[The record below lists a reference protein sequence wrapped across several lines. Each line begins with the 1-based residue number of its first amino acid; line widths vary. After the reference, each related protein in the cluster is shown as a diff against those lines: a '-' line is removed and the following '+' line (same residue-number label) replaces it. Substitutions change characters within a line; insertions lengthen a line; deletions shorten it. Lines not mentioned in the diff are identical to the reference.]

1 MTSRRSFVRASL
13 GTLLTVSLAEVARSA
28 GRPYRIGFLGVT
40 SASTPGALRRVEAFR
55 AGLRA
60 LGYVEGADVVVEF
73 RWADGDTGRLARL
86 ARELVLLPVDV
97 LVTQGSSGTRAA
109 KDVTS
114 TIPIVMMAVGDA
126 IGAGLVASL
135 ARPGGNVTGSTFL
148 GPQIYAK
155 QLELLREAAPH
166 VTRVAVLMN
175 PDNPGNRTALD
186 ELEGAARAMK
196 VTLTPIDARGRGDLE
211 GAFRAIAAQRVEGV
225 VVSADALLTANS
237 ATIAGL
243 ALTNHLP
250 TTSAWWEFAE
260 SGGLLVYGAN
270 IYDLY
275 GRAPRFVDRILRG
288 TKPAD
293 LPVEQPTKFDFAINL
308 KTAKTLGLTI
318 PPALLLRA
326 DEVIQ

>member
-1 MTSRRSFVRASL
+1 M
-13 GTLLTVSLAEVARSA
+13 ARPA
-28 GRPYRIGFLGVT
+28 GKPYRIGFLGVT
-40 SASTPGALRRVEAFR
+40 SASTPGAARRVEAFR

-73 RWADGDTGRLARL
+73 RWADGEAERLAAL

-97 LVTQGSSGTRAA
+97 FVTQGSSATRAA
-109 KDVTS
+109 KDATS

-148 GPQIYAK
+148 GPQIYTK
-155 QLELLREAAPH
+155 QLELLREAVPR

-175 PDNPGNRTALD
+175 PDNPGNRTVLR
-186 ELEGAARAMK
+186 ELEGAARSMK
-196 VTLTPIDARGRGDLE
+196 VTMTPIDARGRDDLG
-211 GAFRAIAAQRVEGV
+211 GAFRAMAAQRVDGV

-237 ATIAGL
+237 ATIADL
-243 ALTNHLP
+243 ALMHHLP

-275 GRAPRFVDRILRG
+275 GRSPRFVDRIFKG
-288 TKPAD
+288 AKPAD
-293 LPVEQPTKFDFAINL
+293 LPVEQPTKFDFVINL
-308 KTAKTLGLTI
+308 KTAKMLGLTL
-318 PPALLLRA
+318 PPSLLLRA

>member
-1 MTSRRSFVRASL
+1 MTNRRSFVQASAVI
-13 GTLLTVSLAEVARSA
+13 LLTVSLEKGARPA
-28 GRPYRIGFLGVT
+28 GRPHRIGFLGVT
-40 SASTPGALRRVEAFR
+40 SGSTPGALRRIDAFR

-60 LGYVEGADVVVEF
+60 LGYVEGTDVVVEF
-73 RWADGDTGRLARL
+73 RWADGDADRLAGL
-86 ARELVLLPVDV
+86 ARELILLPVDV

-109 KDVTS
+109 KDATS

-155 QLELLREAAPH
+155 QLELLKQADPRS
-166 VTRVAVLMN
+166 TRIAVLMN
-175 PDNPGNRTALD
+175 PDNPSNRTVLH
-186 ELEGAARAMK
+186 ELEVAARSMK
-196 VTLTPIDARGRGDLE
+196 LTLTPIPARGQRDLE
-211 GAFRAIAAQRVEGV
+211 GAFHAMTAQHFDGV

-237 ATIAGL
+237 TTIAEL
-243 ALTNHLP
+243 ALTHRLP
-250 TTSAWWEFAE
+250 TASAWWEFAE

-275 GRAPRFVDRILRG
+275 SRSLRFVDKIFKG
-288 TKPAD
+288 AKPAD
-293 LPVEQPTKFDFAINL
+293 LPVEQPTKFDFVINL
-308 KTAKTLGLTI
+308 KTAKALGLTI
-318 PPALLLRA
+318 PPSLLVRA

>member
-1 MTSRRSFVRASL
+1 VTSRRSFVQASV
-13 GTLLTVSLAEVARSA
+13 GTLLTVSLVKVARPA

-55 AGLRA
+55 AGLHA

-73 RWADGDTGRLARL
+73 RWADGDAGRLAGL

-97 LVTQGSSGTRAA
+97 LVTQGSFATRAA
-109 KDVTS
+109 KDATS

-155 QLELLREAAPH
+155 QLELLREAVPR

-175 PDNPGNRTALD
+175 PDNPGNRTVLR
-186 ELEGAARAMK
+186 ELEGAARSMK
-196 VTLTPIDARGRGDLE
+196 VTLTPIDARGHGDLE
-211 GAFRAIAAQRVEGV
+211 GAFRAMAAQRVDGV

-237 ATIAGL
+237 ATIADL
-243 ALTNHLP
+243 ALTHYLP

-270 IYDLY
+270 VYDLY
-275 GRAPRFVDRILRG
+275 GRSPRFVDRILKG
-288 TKPAD
+288 AKPAD
-293 LPVEQPTKFDFAINL
+293 LPVEQPTKFDFVINL
-308 KTAKTLGLTI
+308 KTAKALGLTI
-318 PPALLLRA
+318 PQSLLLRA